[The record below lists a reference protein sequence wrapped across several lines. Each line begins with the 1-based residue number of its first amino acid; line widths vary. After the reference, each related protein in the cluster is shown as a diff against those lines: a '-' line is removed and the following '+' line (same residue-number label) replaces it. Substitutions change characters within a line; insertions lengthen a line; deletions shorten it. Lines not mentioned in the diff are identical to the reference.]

1 MQKYRVM
8 IHGENLLKEVEG
20 VRQRFGFFTNVFVEA
35 FTPADAESRA
45 IDILREDDDLREAAL
60 NPGDDPLRFSA
71 DEIHEIESFDG
82 LRLPRQGLVLY
93 EEKSDDSKN
102 VV

>member
-20 VRQRFGFFTNVFVEA
+20 VRQRFGFFTNVFVQA

-45 IDILREDDDLREAAL
+45 IDILREDNDLREAAL
-60 NPGDDPLRFSA
+60 NSDDDPLRFSA
-71 DEIHEIESFDG
+71 DETHEIESFDG
-82 LRLPRQGLVLY
+82 LRLPRQGLSLY
-93 EEKSDDSKN
+93 EEKSDDSKD
-102 VV
+102 VA